1 MEDIDKTQ
9 LTNRVKELEDQ
20 LNGVNHIGEV
30 KTIINDT
37 LRDRQ
42 TNTIL
47 IKQGTLKAGDNII
60 SGLNGDFVDNYRL
73 VLDFYVI
80 NEYMA
85 DNYIAINNEIT
96 DTDMTFVKTEDRYT
110 TGAPTT
116 STTGG
121 LSVHEI
127 DIDHSTAFAPRY
139 HGELNFHM
147 KKANSNDNR
156 RMVHLVSYV
165 SGNGL
170 AGQMTGTWTIRY
182 ADTLNMTS
190 LNIYIANT
198 IGEGGTYKFY
208 KL

>member
-1 MEDIDKTQ
+1 MEDVDKSKLENRIKALEEQLDGNSRLNEINSAIDENLKS
-9 LTNRVKELEDQ
+9 
-20 LNGVNHIGEV
+20 
-30 KTIINDT
+30 
-37 LRDRQ
+37 RDS
-42 TNTIL
+42 NIKL
-47 IKQGTLKAGDNII
+47 IKSGQLKAGDNII

-198 IGEGGTYKFY
+198 IGDGGTYKFY

>member
-9 LTNRVKELEDQ
+9 LTNRVKELEEQ
-20 LNGVNHIGEV
+20 LNGANRIGEV

-147 KKANSNDNR
+147 KKANSNANR

-170 AGQMTGTWTIRY
+170 AGQMTGT
-182 ADTLNMTS
+182 
-190 LNIYIANT
+190 
-198 IGEGGTYKFY
+198 
-208 KL
+208 